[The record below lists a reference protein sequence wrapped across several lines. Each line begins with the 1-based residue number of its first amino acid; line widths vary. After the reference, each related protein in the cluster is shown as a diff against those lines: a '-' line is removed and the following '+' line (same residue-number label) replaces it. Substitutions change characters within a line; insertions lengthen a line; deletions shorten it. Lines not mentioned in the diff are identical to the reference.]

1 MPGMEWL
8 VLIAI
13 GLPAALIALDNPGSA
28 GNLDTGQ
35 DADDEALADRPD
47 EQRAAHAA
55 LVLEPE
61 SMIIDAPMGDDE
73 ALPDILDQIPPGGE
87 GQDRLSGGE
96 GTDFLGDDTWQGDDV
111 SMNDATAFD
120 GDFQSD
126 PAQFGTVIEDFNP
139 AEDVLVIK
147 TPEGTALDMHSQTV
161 QDGNL
166 IVTLSDGASF
176 VLMGVT
182 APINPNAVMVVDG

>member
-35 DADDEALADRPD
+35 DADDEALPDRPD
-47 EQRAAHAA
+47 EQRAAHAV
-55 LVLEPE
+55 LVLELQ
-61 SMIIDAPMGDDE
+61 SMIDVSVGDDK
-73 ALPDILDQIPPGGE
+73 ALPDTLDQILPGGE

-96 GTDFLGDDTWQGDDV
+96 GTDFLGDDTWQGDEV
-111 SMNDATAFD
+111 SMSDATAFD
-120 GDFQSD
+120 DGLQND

-147 TPEGTALDMHSQTV
+147 TPE
-161 QDGNL
+161 
-166 IVTLSDGASF
+166 
-176 VLMGVT
+176 
-182 APINPNAVMVVDG
+182 